1 MWTQVSRMNI
11 NWEVRLMKET
21 RQANIYAFPLLPI
34 DSELPAIEHIPA
46 GEIDENVMIV
56 EGYALRYNEP
66 TIITQIDGID
76 YYEVIDTGAL
86 DGADLSDVP
95 FKYNHND
102 AYLITARTRNKT
114 LELFPDN
121 QGLYIRANLSNTN
134 QGKDLYEA
142 IKRGDIDK
150 MSFAFVVKQERY
162 DRLTRTR
169 HIEKIEKL
177 FDVSAVDIPAYDTTS
192 ISARSFF
199 EMEIEKEQKAM
210 EIAESRKKLLLLTYF

>member
-1 MWTQVSRMNI
+1 
-11 NWEVRLMKET
+11 
-21 RQANIYAFPLLPI
+21 
-34 DSELPAIEHIPA
+34 
-46 GEIDENVMIV
+46 
-56 EGYALRYNEP
+56 
-66 TIITQIDGID
+66 
-76 YYEVIDTGAL
+76 
-86 DGADLSDVP
+86 
-95 FKYNHND
+95 
-102 AYLITARTRNKT
+102 
-114 LELFPDN
+114 
-121 QGLYIRANLSNTN
+121 
-134 QGKDLYEA
+134 
-142 IKRGDIDK
+142 